1 MAKEIK
7 YDVNAREMLKAG
19 ADALAKGFYRSNLQ
33 LQDE

>member
-19 ADALAKGFYRSNLQ
+19 ADIYGWYGQFLYG
-33 LQDE
+33 